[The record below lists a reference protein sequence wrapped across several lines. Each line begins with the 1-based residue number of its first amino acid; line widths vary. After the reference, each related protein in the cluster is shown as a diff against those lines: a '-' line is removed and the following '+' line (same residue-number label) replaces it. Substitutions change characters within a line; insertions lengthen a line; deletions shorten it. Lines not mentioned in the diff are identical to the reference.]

1 MQKQSLQILS
11 KTVSEKT
18 GCTKLKA
25 SVVMQGHESQL
36 RKMDSIHAI
45 KELTI
50 HIPLIAK
57 EYGARFDLSPNVVQ
71 EAIRLILKK
80 FGKLGLIEIREAYRE
95 FASGETKILGAEM
108 YGGEFNVANLGKV
121 LTAYCENRSKVLAE
135 LLKQKSEA
143 ETELIEAEKHK
154 SRQKEFDKSFPKLV
168 MEKRLEFEKWS
179 DVPVFWYKIILSKG
193 WISFEEG
200 EANEIFEEAKSIA
213 KIELRKK
220 ELERSQVSIQ
230 ELFKMK
236 IPTEEELSKII
247 ARQLTIFKKVVQD
260 RYFSPIEKH

>member
-11 KTVSEKT
+11 KTVSEKI

-25 SVVMQGHESQL
+25 SVVMQGYENQL

-50 HIPLIAK
+50 HVPLIAK

-95 FASGETKILGAEM
+95 FASGEIKVQGAEM

-135 LLKQKSEA
+135 LLKQKAEA
-143 ETELIEAEKHK
+143 EAELIEAENHRI
-154 SRQKEFDKSFPKLV
+154 RQEQFDKSFPILV
-168 MEKRLEFEKWS
+168 MKKKQEFTHWS
-179 DVPVFWYKIILSKG
+179 DVPAHWYKIILSKG

-200 EANEIFEEAKSIA
+200 EANEIFEEAKGIA

-220 ELERSQVSIQ
+220 ESERSQSSIQ
-230 ELFKMK
+230 ERFKMT
-236 IPTEEELSKII
+236 IPTEEELAKRI

-260 RYFSPIEKH
+260 PDFLPIEKH